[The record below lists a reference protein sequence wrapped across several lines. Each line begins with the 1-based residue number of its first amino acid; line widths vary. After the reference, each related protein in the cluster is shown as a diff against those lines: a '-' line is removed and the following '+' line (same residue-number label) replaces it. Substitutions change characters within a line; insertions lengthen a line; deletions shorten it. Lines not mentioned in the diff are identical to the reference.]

1 MISSVYVF
9 FLWSDGM
16 PRIVISQCEIFTRGH
31 FMGLM
36 IQSSE
41 FKVHEQR
48 LLTLNNE
55 HFELFRLIFFYTDI
69 RFLTS
74 NNKIWLIVS

>member
-1 MISSVYVF
+1 
-9 FLWSDGM
+9 M
-16 PRIVISQCEIFTRGH
+16 PRIVIPLCEIFTHGH

-55 HFELFRLIFFYTDI
+55 HFDIFRLIFFYMDI
-69 RFLTS
+69 RFLTR